1 MCIECCRIL
10 SYDSPPSTP
19 PQPNLQK
26 HQSPPR
32 FGALPTRWGTS
43 LKVKCALRGAVPCV
57 GTSLK
62 VCWRP
67 SVLGCWGL
75 CSVVPFSL
83 GESLLHIL
91 HIYVIHSTMSS
102 DTGVYVVY
110 FTSGEPR
117 LAYRRASSCL
127 QASFVSPTGESRES
141 RESRLRIYYI

>member
-1 MCIECCRIL
+1 MHKMCIKCCRIL

-32 FGALPTRWGTS
+32 FGALPIRWGTS

-75 CSVVPFSL
+75 CSVVSFSL
-83 GESLLHIL
+83 GESLLRIL
-91 HIYVIHSTMSS
+91 HICILYIVQCPQILGSTWSVS
-102 DTGVYVVY
+102 H
-110 FTSGEPR
+110 
-117 LAYRRASSCL
+117 

-141 RESRLRIYYI
+141 RLRIYYI